1 MLRPHAPNSQQPSEA
16 STVIVVACVTCQ
28 AERAGYGQT
37 QTRLAPSPGFSHP
50 RRAAWSGADQRELKQ
65 ETVPVLQAG

>member
-1 MLRPHAPNSQQPSEA
+1 MLRPHAPNSQQLSEA

-28 AERAGYGQT
+28 AGQAGYGQT

-50 RRAAWSGADQRELKQ
+50 HRAAWRGADQRELEQ
-65 ETVPVLQAG
+65 ETVAVLQEG